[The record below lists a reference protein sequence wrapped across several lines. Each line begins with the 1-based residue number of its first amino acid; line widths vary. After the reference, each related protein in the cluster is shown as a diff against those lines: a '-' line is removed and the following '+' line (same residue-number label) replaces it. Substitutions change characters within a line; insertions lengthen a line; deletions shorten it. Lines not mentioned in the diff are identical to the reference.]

1 MAKEEQAPKEDLQ
14 KQEGQADE
22 TTAKDPIEIPN
33 EAGETEGKKDGDYVA
48 PTTQNVG
55 ANLGNLSVPVTKTE
69 TKTATAPAA
78 DTQIN
83 TKGENGTKDE
93 ATYEKTPDVVNVA
106 QMVNAK
112 GDLTTDVIADR
123 IARHMLY
130 LTGKRSFK
138 DDKQRLQEQASFMET
153 VGNSLQLDFPQ
164 HALVTDLL
172 LNQIREN
179 LEVFTSGDAYKFMRE
194 LEKIRYPMESI
205 RFYQRYITYLT
216 KIIQH
221 YKNPGRLKTHV
232 DLAYV
237 TDGLTRVAKENVQQ
251 YYTKVANR

>member
-1 MAKEEQAPKEDLQ
+1 MAKEPTSQELQ
-14 KQEGQADE
+14 KTEGQE
-22 TTAKDPIEIPN
+22 NTNTETAKDPIEIPN
-33 EAGETEGKKDGDYVA
+33 EAGETEQKDNGGEYVA

-55 ANLGNLSVPVTKTE
+55 TNLGNLSVP
-69 TKTATAPAA
+69 AAAPAA
-78 DTQIN
+78 KPTEPVKIN
-83 TKGENGTKDE
+83 TQGENGTKDE
-93 ATYEKTPDVVNVA
+93 ASYEKTPDVVNVA
-106 QMVNAK
+106 EMVNAK

-130 LTGKRSFK
+130 LTDKRSFK

-153 VGNSLQLDFPQ
+153 VGNSLQLPFPQ

-179 LEVFTSGDAYKFMRE
+179 LEVFASGDAFKFMRE

-221 YKNPGRLKTHV
+221 YKTPARLKTHV

-237 TDGLTRVAKENVQQ
+237 ADGLTRVAKENIQQ